1 MNTLF
6 CYCVVP
12 EIKISI
18 PLHGR
23 IFDLHPPPPPPGFSV
38 PGGLW
43 WPTSPPGISR
53 SFKQGLRLS
62 TLGTRGFSR
71 VRREFSVWAKG
82 RHICG
87 QGIAYHPLEIQS
99 GFGT

>member
-1 MNTLF
+1 MEESLICT
-6 CYCVVP
+6 
-12 EIKISI
+12 
-18 PLHGR
+18 
-23 IFDLHPPPPPPGFSV
+23 PPPPPPGFSV
-38 PGGLW
+38 PGGFW

-53 SFKQGLRLS
+53 SFKQGLRLP